1 MSDRPVLI
9 LIDGHAVAYRQF
21 YAVRADSG
29 FTTRE
34 GEPTNATYGFARF
47 LLDVLLNQ
55 KPDYLAVSFDLGLG
69 GRDKLYPAYKGT
81 RSAMP
86 DDLAQ
91 QIPRLYELVRAF
103 NIPILELSDC
113 EADDIIGTVAKQ
125 AEPMGVT
132 THIITGDR
140 DILQLLTDNVVVQ
153 LPSFKGDDRVY
164 NIAAFEEKYALHPNQ
179 LIDYKAL
186 VGDTSDNIPGVLGIG
201 EKSATTLLQTYKTL
215 DRIYEHLSELKEQL
229 RVKLVNGKDMAYLSQ
244 KLATIQTELP
254 IQLDLS
260 QCVSREFDVQVV
272 DDLFAIL
279 EFRTIRERL
288 KQFTSVGEVAPI
300 VAPQEA
306 DYETVIVRTQ
316 AQLDT
321 LAALLNKAEVISFD
335 TETTSTDP
343 MQATLVG
350 ISLAIEEGRGYY
362 IPVGHIGQ
370 GAGTLFAET
379 ASDQLPLDVVI
390 NALRPSLTNA
400 WIPKT
405 AHNAIYDM
413 LVLENVGIQVYP
425 VAFDTMIAEWV
436 RDPISRFLGL
446 KNFARQEF
454 NVAMTEITKL
464 IGTGKKQIMM
474 SQVSIEDAAPYAVAD
489 AVVTLKAKK
498 LLEVKLEEP
507 RINMAEL
514 YYKLEMPIVP
524 VIAQMERNG
533 TLLDL
538 PEVNRQSRELDK
550 RMKILEAQIYDSAGG
565 TFNINS
571 PKQLNDVLFERLK
584 LSVSG
589 LKKTTQ
595 GYSTDIGTLD
605 ALKDAHPVVPIIVDY
620 RELSKLKSTYLDALP
635 ALVNP
640 RTGRVHTSYNQT
652 GTSTGRFSS
661 SNPNL
666 QNIPIRTELG
676 REVRKIFIAPK
687 GSVLLSVD
695 YSQIELR
702 VMAHVS
708 GDETLSQAFLDGQDI
723 HKATAAAVYGVPL
736 EEVDYDQRSFAKKVN
751 FGLMYGMGAFRLARS
766 SNMTLAAAE
775 AFVKLYFERLPNVQ
789 KYLDDTKKHALKEG
803 YVETLF
809 GRRRFFPRL
818 QHASLNSQEAQA
830 DLRAAINAPI
840 QGAAAD
846 ILKFAMLKL
855 HDYMK
860 SRPSVKM
867 TLQVHDE
874 LVFEVPDDDTE
885 QVAIEIRNI
894 MQDAIEDN
902 PIRPMVFAV
911 PLQANASCGM
921 NWLEMKS
928 VGE

>member
-21 YAVRADSG
+21 YAVRADAG
-29 FTTRE
+29 FTTRD

-69 GRDKLYPAYKGT
+69 GRDQLYPAYKGT

-86 DDLAQ
+86 DDLST

-103 NIPILELSDC
+103 NIPILELPDA
-113 EADDIIGTVAKQ
+113 EADDIIGTIAKQ
-125 AEPMGVT
+125 AEPMGVK

-140 DILQLLTDNVVVQ
+140 DILQLLTENVVVQ
-153 LPSFKGDDRVY
+153 LPSFKGDDKVY
-164 NIAAFEEKYALHPNQ
+164 DIAAFEERYALHPTQ
-179 LIDYKAL
+179 LIDFKAL
-186 VGDTSDNIPGVLGIG
+186 VGDTSDNIPGVNGIG
-201 EKSATTLLQTYKTL
+201 EKTATTLLQTYKTL
-215 DRIYEHLSELKEQL
+215 DGVYEHLSELKEQM

-244 KLATIQTELP
+244 KLATIQTDLP
-254 IQLDLS
+254 IQLDLKT
-260 QCVSREFDVQVV
+260 CVSREFDVQVV
-272 DDLFAIL
+272 DDLFALL
-279 EFRTIRERL
+279 EFRTIRDRL
-288 KQFTSVGEVAPI
+288 KQFNEGLAAPVI
-300 VAPQEA
+300 EPQAPA
-306 DYETVIVRTQ
+306 YETVIVCTQ

-321 LAALLNKAEVISFD
+321 LVALLNKADVISFD

-343 MQATLVG
+343 MNVDLVG

-362 IPVGHIGQ
+362 IPVGHVGQ
-370 GAGTLFAET
+370 GAGTLFAEP
-379 ASDQLPLDVVI
+379 ASDQLPMDVVLD
-390 NALRPSLTNA
+390 ALRAPLTNA
-400 WIPKT
+400 WIPKI

-413 LVLENVGIQVYP
+413 LVLENIGIEVHPVG
-425 VAFDTMIAEWV
+425 FDTMIAEWV

-454 NVAMTEITKL
+454 NLQMTEISEL
-464 IGTGKKQIMM
+464 IGTGKKQILM
-474 SQVSIEDAAPYAVAD
+474 SQVAIEDAAPYAVAD
-489 AVVTLKAKK
+489 AIVTLKAKK
-498 LLEVKLEEP
+498 LLEAKLEEP
-507 RINMAEL
+507 RVNMSDL
-514 YYKLEMPIVP
+514 FYKLEMPIVP
-524 VIAQMERNG
+524 VIAQMEQNG
-533 TLLDL
+533 ALLDL
-538 PEVNRQSRELDK
+538 PEVERQSRELDS
-550 RMKILEAQIYDSAGG
+550 RMKILEAQIYEAAGG
-565 TFNINS
+565 AFNINS

-589 LKKTTQ
+589 LKKTSQ
-595 GYSTDIGTLD
+595 GYSTDVNTLD
-605 ALKDAHPVVPIIVDY
+605 ALKDAHPVVPIIVTY

-652 GTSTGRFSS
+652 GASTGRFSS

-687 GSVLLSVD
+687 GSCLLAVD

-708 GDETLSQAFLDGQDI
+708 GDTTLIQAFLDGQDI

-736 EEVDYDQRSFAKKVN
+736 DEVDYDQRSFAKKVN

-766 SNMTLAAAE
+766 SDMTLAAAE

-789 KYLDDTKKHALKEG
+789 LYLEETKKQAIRDG

-818 QHASLNSQEAQA
+818 QHVSVNSQEAQA
-830 DLRAAINAPI
+830 ELRAAINAPI

-855 HDYMK
+855 HK
-860 SRPSVKM
+860 WLQSEPRVKM

-874 LVFEVPDDDTE
+874 LVFEVPEDDTE
-885 QVAIEIRNI
+885 RVAATIRDI
-894 MQDAIEDN
+894 MQNAIDDN
-902 PIRPMVFAV
+902 PLRPVTFAV
-911 PLQANASCGM
+911 PLQANAECGY
-921 NWLEMKS
+921 NWLEMKA
-928 VGE
+928 VEG